1 MLILPFD
8 WLYFSLAVQDK
19 RLTILNKSFF
29 LLKEM
34 ISENI
39 RSFIGHFDRYIL
51 RDKKSINDKFKTS
64 DDLSFYND
72 ISCMLCF
79 WFLSILV
86 FLAKINLSDFV
97 CVTII
102 FFFKSDF

>member
-1 MLILPFD
+1 M
-8 WLYFSLAVQDK
+8 
-19 RLTILNKSFF
+19 TILNESFF

-39 RSFIGHFDRYIL
+39 RSFIGHFDRNIL
-51 RDKKSINDKFKTS
+51 RDKKSIDYKFKTS
-64 DDLSFYND
+64 DYLSFYND
-72 ISCMLCF
+72 IGCMLCI

-97 CVTII
+97 RVTII